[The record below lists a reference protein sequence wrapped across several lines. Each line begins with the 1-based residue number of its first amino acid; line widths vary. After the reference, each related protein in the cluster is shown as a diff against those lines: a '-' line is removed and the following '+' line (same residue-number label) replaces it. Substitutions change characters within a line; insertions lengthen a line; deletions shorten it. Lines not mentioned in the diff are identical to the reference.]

1 MPSANNRKKVDNMLP
16 LKRILCGA
24 LILFFALMP
33 GTSFGQMLQT
43 PKIKTV
49 VIDAGHGGG
58 DTGSMSKDKK
68 YKEKNIT
75 LAVALKL
82 GAMMNVAYPSI
93 NVIFT
98 RNSDYFIPLGERPAI
113 ANRNKADLFISIHV
127 NSEVGTSGRGTE
139 TYVMGNHVS
148 GNFDL
153 IKRENSVITM
163 ENDYS
168 TKYAGFNPNSPE
180 SYIIFSLLQNSH
192 LEQSVK
198 LAQCIQEEY
207 KNGPVLINRGVKPG
221 ALYVLWK
228 AAMPAILTEIG
239 FISNNNDLEILVS
252 EDGQRKIAA
261 DILRAFSKYKT
272 LYEGGKLENLP
283 PDAFAGGDAIYGDN
297 NSQKEETKT
306 ASNRK
311 EEVNPSKNK
320 EVTTEDEAVEKD
332 ETTKKDETAKKDDS
346 VRQNNSTLLYPS
358 DTEKTS
364 SSAKRN
370 GASAI
375 TTSRNE
381 NNSAK
386 GSFYCIQILSV
397 NKQLG
402 SSSPDLKGRKDADYL
417 HIGNLYKYYIG
428 KWNSR
433 QEATKHLKDVQRTFK
448 GAFVIKVSDGHIS
461 N

>member
-24 LILFFALMP
+24 LILFFALLP
-33 GTSFGQMLQT
+33 GASFGQMLQT

-198 LAQCIQEEY
+198 LAQCIQEQY
-207 KNGPVLINRGVKPG
+207 KNGPIRTSRGVKPG

-239 FISNNNDLEILVS
+239 FISNNNDLEIITS
-252 EDGQRKIAA
+252 EEGQRQIAA
-261 DILRAFSKYKT
+261 NLLKAFSKYKV

-283 PDAFAGGDAIYGDN
+283 PDAFADENALLARANEAQDDIKGKD
-297 NSQKEETKT
+297 E
-306 ASNRK
+306 
-311 EEVNPSKNK
+311 NK
-320 EVTTEDEAVEKD
+320 EDDNTVAEENNTDNEENAGKVNGQDSGKD
-332 ETTKKDETAKKDDS
+332 T
-346 VRQNNSTLLYPS
+346 VLLYPA
-358 DTEKTS
+358 DTQKN
-364 SSAKRN
+364 AKE
-370 GASAI
+370 
-375 TTSRNE
+375 RNE
-381 NNSAK
+381 ENKNSDET
-386 GSFYCIQILSV
+386 FYCIQILSV
-397 NKQLG
+397 NRELG
-402 SSSPDLKGRKDADYL
+402 KTSPDLKGRKDADFVK
-417 HIGNLYKYYIG
+417 IGGAYKYYLG
-428 KWNSR
+428 NWSTR
-433 QEATKHLKDVQRTFK
+433 SEAAKHLNQVSRTFK
-448 GAFVIKVSDGHIS
+448 GAFVIKIS
-461 N
+461 NGKIVN